1 MEMKDLKLS
10 LGEEKVIEYKLE
22 RLSRKIKNTKIEG
35 KLNFKIKSQ
44 KMKLNF
50 TFKFRDIIVNVDGE
64 IERVID
70 FSSNEN
76 LNSKTLENL
85 IKEEWEILAQ
95 PLFAKASK
103 VIAELSEEIFIFPM
117 IVPTNEWEDNTDYTI
132 DILNN

>member
-1 MEMKDLKLS
+1 MKDLKLS
-10 LGEEKVIEYKLE
+10 LGEEKVIEYKLK

-50 TFKFRDIIVNVDGE
+50 TFKFRDIIVNIDGE

-103 VIAELSEEIFIFPM
+103 VVAELSEEIFIFPM

>member
-10 LGEEKVIEYKLE
+10 LGEEKVIEYKLK

-85 IKEEWEILAQ
+85 IKEE
-95 PLFAKASK
+95 
-103 VIAELSEEIFIFPM
+103 
-117 IVPTNEWEDNTDYTI
+117 
-132 DILNN
+132 

>member
-1 MEMKDLKLS
+1 MGKKDLKLS
-10 LGEEKVIEYKLE
+10 LGEEKVIEYKLK

-35 KLNFKIKSQ
+35 KLNFKIRAK
-44 KMKLNF
+44 KMKLSF
-50 TFKFRDIIVNVDGE
+50 TFKFRDIIVSVDGE

-70 FSSNEN
+70 FSSNDN
-76 LNSKTLENL
+76 LNSETLEKL
-85 IKEEWEILAQ
+85 IEEEWEILAQ

-103 VIAELSEEIFIFPM
+103 VVAELSEEIFIFPM

>member
-10 LGEEKVIEYKLE
+10 LGEEKVIEYKLK

-44 KMKLNF
+44 KMKINF
-50 TFKFRDIIVNVDGE
+50 TFKFCDIIVNVDGE

-103 VIAELSEEIFIFPM
+103 VVAELSEEIFIFPM

>member
-10 LGEEKVIEYKLE
+10 LGEEKVIEYKLK

-50 TFKFRDIIVNVDGE
+50 TFKFCDIIVNVDGE

-103 VIAELSEEIFIFPM
+103 VVAELSEEIFIFPM

>member
-10 LGEEKVIEYKLE
+10 LGEEKVIEYKLK

-50 TFKFRDIIVNVDGE
+50 TFKFRDIIVNIDGE

-103 VIAELSEEIFIFPM
+103 VVAELSEEIFIFPM

>member
-1 MEMKDLKLS
+1 MGMKDLKLS
-10 LGEEKVIEYKLE
+10 LGEEKVIEYKLK

-35 KLNFKIKSQ
+35 KLNFKIRAK
-44 KMKLNF
+44 KMKLSF
-50 TFKFRDIIVNVDGE
+50 TFKFRDIIVSVDGE

-70 FSSNEN
+70 FSSNDN
-76 LNSKTLENL
+76 LNSETLEKL
-85 IKEEWEILAQ
+85 IEEEWEILAQ

-103 VIAELSEEIFIFPM
+103 VVAELSEEIFIFPM

>member
-10 LGEEKVIEYKLE
+10 LGEEKVIEYKLK